1 MKISVLLPYK
11 ENFSSEY
18 AGAVSIFIN
27 AVNKKSTYE
36 KEIIVYGNTQYKK
49 ILSKN
54 YYNLLLKNKSIIES
68 SSNFYVNNFIKKKDV
83 IISDIIEIHNRPNYI
98 KKILQLRNSKKIL
111 YFHNNPLEMKDSTTV
126 RERLFLIKHLD
137 KIIFNSIW
145 TKNQFLKGL
154 PIIYKKINKLSI
166 IYQSTKK
173 NKIDFKKKEKII
185 TFVGKLNVA
194 KGYDLFGKACT
205 KILKEFPAWKV
216 EVVGDE
222 AREKINF
229 NHPRFNIN
237 GFQNHNYVQNLY
249 KKTSIAVICSRW
261 DEPFGRTSL
270 EAASNG

>member
-1 MKISVLLPYK
+1 MKISILLPYK

-27 AVNKKSTYE
+27 AVNAKSIYK
-36 KEIIVYGNTQYKK
+36 KEITVYGNTQYKK

-54 YYNLLLKNKSIIES
+54 YYNLSLKNKSIIES

-98 KKILQLRNSKKIL
+98 KKILQLRKSKKIL

-154 PIIYKKINKLSI
+154 PIIYKKIDKLSI

-205 KILKEFPAWKV
+205 KI
-216 EVVGDE
+216 
-222 AREKINF
+222 
-229 NHPRFNIN
+229 
-237 GFQNHNYVQNLY
+237 
-249 KKTSIAVICSRW
+249 
-261 DEPFGRTSL
+261 FGS
-270 EAASNG
+270 